1 MPPEAVTISKS
12 VSPEMRT
19 LAKNLKTHS
28 PARTKVQLVAHRKPW
43 PAGPQ
48 PAPLL
53 PRLEARAICGLS
65 YHEPPRPTRNCP
77 VRGPL
82 GSTASAASYGPYQ
95 SATHSRTFPSMSY
108 GPKAFG
114 CNCATTWVAD
124 AALALYQA
132 MCSTAA

>member
-1 MPPEAVTISKS
+1 MPSEAVTISKS

-43 PAGPQ
+43 QAGPQ

-53 PRLEARAICGLS
+53 PRLEARVICALS

-82 GSTASAASYGPYQ
+82 GSTASAASDGPYQ
-95 SATHSRTFPSMSY
+95 SPPHPRTLPRLSY
-108 GPKAFG
+108 GPEAIG
-114 CNCATTWVAD
+114 
-124 AALALYQA
+124 
-132 MCSTAA
+132 